1 MKWLTTQPQRPVIRS
16 LKYSSASRRKEKESD
31 SEAWGNDYR
40 EKSSSRGR
48 GIERLFW
55 WHAEGN
61 RLSSQLKS
69 GLFI

>member
-1 MKWLTTQPQRPVIRS
+1 MVDPRGQLLDT
-16 LKYSSASRRKEKESD
+16 LKYSCASGRKGKESD
-31 SEAWGNDYR
+31 SEAWENDYR

-48 GIERLFW
+48 GVEERLFW